1 MHLLRSPAMEQRLLR
16 VGWLSVLGAIV
27 VGPALAHLV
36 MPEPGGLW
44 DRLSVLTGLLALS
57 ALVCAA
63 VLPSRLR
70 SLNRAFGIES
80 VIDLHRFLG
89 LVTAALVFAHLACVV
104 AADPANVA
112 LLDLLAAPRRAQAA
126 TLATMALVAL
136 AVLAVLRS
144 RAQLSYE
151 LWKWSHLALAA
162 MVLGFS
168 ALHVWWLD
176 QLVREAT
183 FATMLGLFAALLVL
197 VFGHRWLW
205 RPLFDPSTEFVVRG
219 VRRESPSVSTLV
231 LEPRC
236 RDDRGADAWAFA
248 PGQFAW
254 LRLERSLAAEE
265 HPFTIASSAHSDA
278 TEFTIRHAGD
288 FTRAL
293 RRLPPGAAVW
303 VDGPHG
309 AFTND
314 VGGAAGFVMIA
325 GGVGVTPMMSMLR
338 TAAHRRDQRPYRLVA
353 VAGAPGDLLFR
364 DELAQLRRHLDLE
377 VTEVLRRPTPG
388 WSGHTGEIGVELLS
402 VVALDGTHPDDVD
415 YFVCGPPSLVS
426 DAVSALD
433 VLGVAPGRVHTE
445 QFDFA

>member
-1 MHLLRSPAMEQRLLR
+1 MEQRLLR

-27 VGPALAHLV
+27 VGPALTHLV
-36 MPEPGGLW
+36 MPAPGGLW

-63 VLPSRLR
+63 LLPSRLR

-112 LLDLLAAPRRAQAA
+112 LLDLLAAPARAQAA

-151 LWKWSHLALAA
+151 LWKWSHVALAA
-162 MVLGFS
+162 VVLGFS

-183 FATMLGLFAALLVL
+183 FATMLGLLAALLVL
-197 VFGHRWLW
+197 VFGYRWLW
-205 RPLFDPSTEFVVRG
+205 RPLFDPSTEFVVRDI
-219 VRRESPSVSTLV
+219 RRESPTVSTLV
-231 LEPRC
+231 LEPR
-236 RDDRGADAWAFA
+236 RDDPHADAWAFA

-254 LRLERSLAAEE
+254 LRLERSPAAEE
-265 HPFTIASSAHSDA
+265 HPFTIASSAHCDT
-278 TEFTIRHAGD
+278 TEFTIRHTGD

-293 RRLPPGAAVW
+293 RRLPPGATVW

-338 TAAHRRDQRPYRLVA
+338 TAAHRRDQRPYRLVV

-364 DELAQLRRHLDLE
+364 AELAQLRRHLDLE
-377 VTEVLRRPTPG
+377 VTEVLRRPVPG

-402 VVALDGTHPDDVD
+402 VVALDGAHPADVD
-415 YFVCGPPSLVS
+415 YFVCGPPSLVT
-426 DAVSALD
+426 DAMSALD

>member
-1 MHLLRSPAMEQRLLR
+1 MDQRLLR
-16 VGWLSVLGAIV
+16 VTWLSIFAGV
-27 VGPALAHLV
+27 VGAPALAYLA
-36 MPEPGGLW
+36 MPVAAPQAMRLHSGLW

-80 VIDLHRFLG
+80 VVDLHRFLG
-89 LVTAALVFAHLACVV
+89 VVTAALVFAHLACVV

-112 LLDLLAAPRRAQAA
+112 LLDLLAAPPRAQAA
-126 TLATMALVAL
+126 TLATIALVAL
-136 AVLAVLRS
+136 AVLAVLRN

-151 LWKWSHLALAA
+151 LWKLSHVVLATA
-162 MVLGFS
+162 VLGFA

-176 QLVREAT
+176 QLVRDAT
-183 FATMLGLFAALLVL
+183 VGTLLGLFAVL
-197 VFGHRWLW
+197 VVAVFGYRWVW

-219 VRRESPSVSTLV
+219 VRRESATVSTLV
-231 LEPRC
+231 LEPRRRGD
-236 RDDRGADAWAFA
+236 RDGTSWAFA

-254 LRLERSLAAEE
+254 LRLDRSVAAEE
-265 HPFTIASSAHSDA
+265 HPFTIASSAHTDA
-278 TEFTIRHAGD
+278 TEFTIRHTGD

-293 RRLPPGAAVW
+293 RRLPPGATVW

-314 VGGAAGFVMIA
+314 AGGAAAFVMIA

-338 TAAHRRDQRPYRLVA
+338 TAADRRDPRPYRLVV
-353 VAGAPGDLLFR
+353 VASAPEDLLFR
-364 DELAQLRRHLDLE
+364 AELAQLRRHLDLE
-377 VTEVLRRPTPG
+377 VTEVLRRPVPG

-402 VVALDGTHPDDVD
+402 VVGSGDAHPEDVD
-415 YFVCGPPSLVS
+415 YFVCGPPSLVT
-426 DAVSALD
+426 DALSVLD
-433 VLGVAPGRVHTE
+433 VLGVPHTRVHTE